1 MLRLTS
7 VLVEAA
13 EPPNQPGSVPQPSV
27 TESTDNSS
35 NLLINDQID
44 LTKVKIT
51 PPPKKKKQP
60 ERFRLDTTS
69 MIALNN

>member
-7 VLVEAA
+7 VLVEAT

-27 TESTDNSS
+27 TESTDNWS

-51 PPPKKKKQP
+51 PSPPKKTKQK
-60 ERFRLDTTS
+60 
-69 MIALNN
+69 NNPCASGLIQHQ